1 MKIAFIG
8 DSFSAYNQ
16 YGQEKNHWSYLL
28 AEHFPKHQYINYSA
42 GGRGYDYYRVA
53 MLDAKMKDVDVVL
66 TNETFNTRLL
76 SHIGNN
82 NDLFSKKLV
91 VSDNY
96 KTFVYN
102 NIYWY
107 SIHLDKIMYFGDN
120 SKKVPEYLE
129 KSILE
134 TFRSIS
140 TSENLYTYNK
150 KWWNNIDRLY
160 NFKHIIKLNLLADPN
175 QCNDENNTAYAYI
188 ELMRAYGIHQVLQK
202 ARSTDPTLDID
213 KQKNKLLLDN
223 DLIVSAEDDH
233 WSPKAN
239 KWVFD
244 NYILPKV
251 IDILS

>member
-28 AEHFPKHQYINYSA
+28 AEHFPQHTYYNYSA

-53 MLDAKMKDVDVVL
+53 MLDAKMKNVDVVL

-76 SHIGNN
+76 SHVGND
-82 NDLFSKKLV
+82 NDWFSEELV

-107 SIHLDKIMYFGDN
+107 SIHSDKVKYFGDH

-134 TFRSIS
+134 TFRSAS
-140 TSENLYTYNK
+140 TSKNLYTYNTE
-150 KWWNNIDRLY
+150 WWNNVDKLY
-160 NFKHIIKLNLLADPN
+160 NFKHIVKLKLLNNPN
-175 QCNDENNTAYAYI
+175 NDDDAEASNNAYKLLLKAHGVEQI
-188 ELMRAYGIHQVLQK
+188 LQQAQANNK
-202 ARSTDPTLDID
+202 PVTT
-213 KQKNKLLLDN
+213 KQKNLLLFKN
-223 DLIVSAEDDH
+223 NLTVSQEDDH

>member
-16 YGQEKNHWSYLL
+16 YGQEKNNWSYLL
-28 AEHFPKHQYINYSA
+28 AEHFPKHQYINYSL
-42 GGRGYDYYRVA
+42 GGRGYDHYRVA
-53 MLDAKMKDVDVVL
+53 MLDAKMKNVDVVL

-82 NDLFSKKLV
+82 NDLFSEEIV

-107 SIHLDKIMYFGDN
+107 SIHSDKIMYFGDHL
-120 SKKVPEYLE
+120 KKVPEYLE

-134 TFRSIS
+134 TFRSSS
-140 TSENLYTYNK
+140 TSKNLYTYNT
-150 KWWNNIDRLY
+150 KWWNNVDKLY
-160 NFKHIIKLNLLADPN
+160 NFKHIVKLKLLSNPNKDEDDEASNNAYKLLIKAHGVDQILQQALA
-175 QCNDENNTAYAYI
+175 NNNPLT
-188 ELMRAYGIHQVLQK
+188 
-202 ARSTDPTLDID
+202 T
-213 KQKNKLLLDN
+213 KQKNLLLFKN
-223 DLIVSAEDDH
+223 NLIVSPDDDH
-233 WSPKAN
+233 WSAKAN

-251 IDILS
+251 VDILS